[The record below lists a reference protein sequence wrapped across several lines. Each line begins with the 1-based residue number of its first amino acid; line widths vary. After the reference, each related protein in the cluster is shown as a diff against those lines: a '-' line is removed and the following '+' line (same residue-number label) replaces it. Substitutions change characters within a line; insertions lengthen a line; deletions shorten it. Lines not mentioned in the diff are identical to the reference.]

1 MKRYRSMFVFCFVLV
16 LSAALTFAADNKMPE
31 TKKSVTID
39 QTLKVGN
46 TQLQPKTYTLR
57 WDNSG
62 TDTQVHFFDGRK
74 EVVTVPAKIVK
85 QKNENDSSFSFTN
98 RGSTP
103 QLDHVFFK
111 DETLDFSNGAGST
124 SGS

>member
-1 MKRYRSMFVFCFVLV
+1 MKLYRSMFVFCFVLV
-16 LSAALTFAADNKMPE
+16 LSTALTFAADTKVPE
-31 TKKSVTID
+31 TKKTITID
-39 QTLKVGN
+39 QAVNVGN

-74 EVVTVPAKIVK
+74 EVATAPAKIVK

-98 RGSTP
+98 SGSTP
-103 QLDHVFFK
+103 RLDHVFFK
-111 DETLDFSNGAGST
+111 DETLDFSNGAGSS